1 MPGNNLVRMRNKQ
14 QTARKLARQQQV
26 MSLRLAGVNDVG
38 VIAQQLG
45 VSRYTVERDFQEIN
59 DRWKQQT
66 MIDTATLKGRQHA
79 RIEASILSIWQEVR
93 AGRLGAIKTLVQLLD
108 REASLMGL
116 DAPKTMKLDLEARI
130 RAMAE
135 REGFDPDE
143 AIREAQRLA
152 LEAG

>member
-1 MPGNNLVRMRNKQ
+1 MPNPHVKARNKK
-14 QTARKLARQQQV
+14 AIAAKVARQQQV
-26 MSLRLAGVNDVG
+26 ASLRLAGVNDVG
-38 VIAQQLG
+38 IIAQQLG
-45 VSRYTVERDFQEIN
+45 VSRPTIERDMRAIN
-59 DRWKQQT
+59 DAWKQQSV
-66 MIDTATLKGRQHA
+66 IDTGILKGRQHA